1 MNIINNQ
8 PIVNYKLRNNNL
20 SNKPLSMPKLQNSL
34 DKVSFKGNEKL
45 EFIWKLSEAEKKI
58 LKYKMKNVSVDE
70 IANLVHQD
78 KSLKLLH
85 DDLKQTNANVGI
97 VYKTYN
103 NIETSFGEKSDA
115 TKKQLI
121 RTGLVPDGAR
131 IPLIGLPY
139 TLGEALTDQLAK
151 HVTIRKHI
159 PPEKYA
165 NVCFAME
172 DLHNAHIQEYFDNG
186 VQKIHENF
194 QEKTNNIGLVV
205 PNLVPA
211 MEKQQVAEQK
221 AFEKLKI
228 KNEEIINKVDKNI
241 TEVFDEYASNLYL
254 RLFTKVIT
262 LGIL

>member
-1 MNIINNQ
+1 MNITNNQ
-8 PIVNYKLRNNNL
+8 PIVNYNLRNNNL

-45 EFIWKLSEAEKKI
+45 EFIWKLSEAEKK
-58 LKYKMKNVSVDE
+58 
-70 IANLVHQD
+70 D

-103 NIETSFGEKSDA
+103 NIETRFGEKSDA

-151 HVTIRKHI
+151 RVTIRKHI

-194 QEKTNNIGLVV
+194 QEKTNNLGLVV

-211 MEKQQVAEQK
+211 MEKQLVAEQK
-221 AFEKLKI
+221 TFEKLKI

>member
-8 PIVNYKLRNNNL
+8 PIVNYNLRNNNL

-45 EFIWKLSEAEKKI
+45 EFIWNLSEAEKKI

-85 DDLKQTNANVGI
+85 DDLKQTNANVGV

-103 NIETSFGEKSDA
+103 NVETHFGEKSDA

-139 TLGEALTDQLAK
+139 TLGEVLTDQLAK
-151 HVTIRKHI
+151 RLTIRKHI
-159 PPEKYA
+159 LPEKYSD
-165 NVCFAME
+165 VCFAME
-172 DLHNAHIQEYFDNG
+172 DRHNAHLREYFDNG
-186 VQKIHENF
+186 IQNIHDNF
-194 QEKTNNIGLVV
+194 QEKTKNIGIVV
-205 PNLVPA
+205 PSLVPA
-211 MEKQQVAEQK
+211 MKKQQVAEQK
-221 AFEKLKI
+221 AFEKLEA
-228 KNEEIINKVDKNI
+228 KNEEIMNKVDKNI
-241 TEVFDEYASNLYL
+241 TDVFDKYASNLYI
-254 RLFTKVIT
+254 RTFTKIIT